1 MKPEQNS
8 YLPYITTDES
18 FFHRCRKDPNNTYP
32 QQNYD
37 SFRPAIFLDR
47 DGVIIEDVGY
57 LRNAKQI
64 KFLPG
69 AIEGLKELQQHFLLI
84 CITNQSAVA
93 RGYIREPELAII
105 HNQLI
110 KNLQEQQVFM
120 AGLYYCPHLV
130 DGKITEYA
138 IDCDCRK
145 PKSGMLSRAI
155 SEWKILTSKSFVIG
169 DSHRDIEAGQDHNIR
184 GILINR
190 ECGAVYKSLPKNTL
204 CSTTN
209 LQEAASIIFQSSDIR
224 TS

>member
-1 MKPEQNS
+1 MKPEQNPH
-8 YLPYITTDES
+8 LPFITTDEP
-18 FFHRCRKDPNNTYP
+18 FFHRCRKGPNKIHP
-32 QQNYD
+32 QQNHD
-37 SFRPAIFLDR
+37 SLMPTIFLDR

-57 LRNAKQI
+57 LGNANQI

-93 RGYIREPELAII
+93 RGYIGEPELAII

-130 DGKITEYA
+130 DGKITKYA
-138 IDCDCRK
+138 INCDCRK

-155 SEWKILTSKSFVIG
+155 TEWKVLTSKSFVIG
-169 DSHRDIEAGQDHNIR
+169 DSHRDIASGQDHNIR

-190 ECGAVYKSLPKNTL
+190 ESGPVYESLPKNTL

-209 LQEAASIIFQSSDIR
+209 LQEAANIIFQSSDTR